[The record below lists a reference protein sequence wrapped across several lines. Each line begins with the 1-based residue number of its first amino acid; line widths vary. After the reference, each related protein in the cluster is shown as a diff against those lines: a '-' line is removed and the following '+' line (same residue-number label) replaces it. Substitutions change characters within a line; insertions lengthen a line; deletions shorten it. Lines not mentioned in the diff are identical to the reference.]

1 MSKIEW
7 DDSLSLNV
15 NLIDEQHKMLIQRLA
30 DLSDAF
36 RKGLEQNKIM
46 KTLEFMIDYT
56 DFHFSAEEKV
66 MEESD
71 YPGLEEQKLQHEE
84 FKVTLNNIVE
94 DYKEEGTTTA
104 IAESINVFLLNWL
117 VKHIKGTDSKLGQFL
132 TEKGLADLDFQDLGD

>member
-7 DDSLSLNV
+7 DDSLSVNV
-15 NLIDEQHKMLIQRLA
+15 DLIDEQHKMLIQRLA

-36 RKGLEQNKIM
+36 RRGLEQNKVM
-46 KTLEFMIDYT
+46 QTLEFMIDYT

-66 MEESD
+66 MEEND
-71 YPGLEEQKLQHEE
+71 YPGLDEQKQQHEE
-84 FKVTLNNIVE
+84 FKRTLNNIVE

-117 VKHIKGTDSKLGQFL
+117 IKHIKGTDSKFGEFL
-132 TEKGLADLDFQDLGD
+132 TAKGLRDIG

>member
-7 DDSLSLNV
+7 DDSLSVNV
-15 NLIDEQHKMLIQRLA
+15 VLIDEQHKMLIQRLA

-36 RKGLEQNKIM
+36 KRGVEQNKIM
-46 KTLEFMIDYT
+46 QTLEFMIDYT

-66 MEESD
+66 MEEND
-71 YPGLEEQKLQHEE
+71 YPGLDEQKKQHEE

-117 VKHIKGTDSKLGQFL
+117 IKHIKGTDSKLGEFL
-132 TEKGLADLDFQDLGD
+132 TEKGLADIE

>member
-7 DDSLSLNV
+7 DDSLSVNV
-15 NLIDEQHKMLIQRLA
+15 VLIDEQHKMLIQRLA

-36 RKGLEQNKIM
+36 KRGLEQNKIM
-46 KTLEFMIDYT
+46 QTLEFMIDYT

-66 MEESD
+66 MEEND
-71 YPGLEEQKLQHEE
+71 YPGLDEQKRQHEE

-117 VKHIKGTDSKLGQFL
+117 IKHIKGTDSKLGEFL
-132 TEKGLADLDFQDLGD
+132 TEKELTDIE

>member
-7 DDSLSLNV
+7 DDSLSVNV
-15 NLIDEQHKMLIQRLA
+15 VLIDEQHKMLIQRLA

-36 RKGLEQNKIM
+36 KRGLEQNKIM
-46 KTLEFMIDYT
+46 QTLEFMIDYT

-66 MEESD
+66 MEEND
-71 YPGLEEQKLQHEE
+71 YPGLDEQKKQHEE

-117 VKHIKGTDSKLGQFL
+117 IKHIKGTDSKLGEFL
-132 TEKGLADLDFQDLGD
+132 TEKGLADIE

>member
-1 MSKIEW
+1 MEKIEW
-7 DDSLSLNV
+7 DNSLSVNV

-30 DLSDAF
+30 DLSEAF
-36 RKGLEQNKIM
+36 NRGLEQNKVL

-66 MEESD
+66 MEEND
-71 YPGLEEQKLQHEE
+71 YPGLEEQKQQHEE
-84 FKVTLNNIVE
+84 FKRTLDNIVE

-117 VKHIKGTDSKLGQFL
+117 IKHIKGTDSKLGEFL
-132 TEKGLADLDFQDLGD
+132 IEKRLADIE